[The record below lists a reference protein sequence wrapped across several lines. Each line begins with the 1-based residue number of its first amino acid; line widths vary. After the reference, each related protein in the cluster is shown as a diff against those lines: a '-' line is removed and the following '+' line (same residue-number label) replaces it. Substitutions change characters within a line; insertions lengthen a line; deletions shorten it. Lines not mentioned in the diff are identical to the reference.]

1 MNLWIFN
8 HYAVGADDVGVT
20 RHYDLAKNLVKR
32 GHEVT
37 IFSSSFNHWTKKE
50 NIDYKDKENYRI
62 EMQEGVKFVWF
73 KTTRYHNNSIH
84 RILNIFSFYF
94 VVRKFNF
101 NLLNS
106 KPDFVMGSILHH
118 LSAILALKVSKKYKA
133 KFIFEERDLWPQTLI
148 DLGKLS
154 KYHPVIKF
162 LDYFET
168 YMYKKAHKIIVLFD
182 KANIYVRSKNISN
195 NKIKYLPNGTDL
207 NRFNNTEAV
216 QFLDSEKLI
225 KDKKIIAYIGS
236 LSLANNMDRII
247 EFAKILSTQKEYL
260 FIFIGEGTYKDILI
274 KQAKD
279 SGLNN
284 CLFYPAVNKE
294 LIPSIL
300 KYADFGIIS
309 LKDSAV
315 YKWGYSLNKIYDYL
329 GAGLPI
335 IFDTNVSNNLIKDHY
350 LGITSNN
357 LEELALKLVNLSD
370 EEQILIKKNSRKYV
384 EENHCWEN
392 LSYKFEKEIFVD

>member
-20 RHYDLAKNLVKR
+20 RHFDLAKNLVKR

-50 NIDYKDKENYRI
+50 NIDYKDKENFRI
-62 EMQEGVKFVWF
+62 EVQEGVKFVWF
-73 KTTRYHNNSIH
+73 KTTPYHNNSIQ
-84 RILNIFSFYF
+84 RIRNIFSFYS

-101 NLLNS
+101 DTLNS
-106 KPDFVMGSILHH
+106 KPDYVMGSILHH
-118 LSAILALKVSKKYKA
+118 LSAVLALKISKRYKA

-154 KYHPVIKF
+154 KKHPIVKF

-182 KANIYVRSKNISN
+182 KADIYVKSKNISE
-195 NKIKYLPNGTDL
+195 NKITYIPNGTDL
-207 NRFNNTEAV
+207 NRFSYTEDIP
-216 QFLDSEKLI
+216 FLDNEELI
-225 KDKKIIAYIGS
+225 KNKKIIAYVGS

-247 EFAKILSTQKEYL
+247 ELATILDKNKEYIFL
-260 FIFIGEGTYKDILI
+260 FIGEGTYKETLEEQV
-274 KQAKD
+274 KNLEL
-279 SGLNN
+279 SN

-300 KYADFGIIS
+300 SYADFGIIS

-335 IFDTNVSNNLIKDHY
+335 IFDTNVSNNIVKDHH

-357 LEELALKLVNLSD
+357 LEDLAEKLRNLSS
-370 EEQILIKKNSRKYV
+370 EEQIVIKENSRKYV
-384 EENHCWEN
+384 LENHDWET
-392 LSYKFEKEIFVD
+392 LSGKFEKEIFVE